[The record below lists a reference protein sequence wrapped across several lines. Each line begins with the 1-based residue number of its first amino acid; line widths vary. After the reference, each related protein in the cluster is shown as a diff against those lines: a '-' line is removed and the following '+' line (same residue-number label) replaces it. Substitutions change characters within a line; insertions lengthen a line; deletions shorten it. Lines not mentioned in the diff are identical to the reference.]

1 MRLFVLILI
10 VSALGRCAG
19 NGPAPQALEHGA
31 ISARVAEL
39 TAENAELDLAIT
51 ATEDAIARGLLQ

>member
-19 NGPAPQALEHGA
+19 NGPPPQALERGA